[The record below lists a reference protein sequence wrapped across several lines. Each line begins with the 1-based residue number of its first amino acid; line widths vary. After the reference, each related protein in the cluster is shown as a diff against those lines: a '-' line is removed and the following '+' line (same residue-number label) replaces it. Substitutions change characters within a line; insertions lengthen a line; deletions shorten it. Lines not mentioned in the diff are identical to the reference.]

1 MHRPV
6 LILLISATLA
16 AGCSN
21 APAASPLPVKL
32 LVRDGAMREVGGDC
46 SGTGAYQA
54 IHPNAGFRLTDAEG
68 KQLADGK
75 LPPGKA
81 VKAIDEPLKVPRE
94 PTFCQLEF
102 TVAVPAATGY
112 RLHVGDLPPIEL
124 ARDPNLGEQAPL
136 VGLTT

>member
-1 MHRPV
+1 
-6 LILLISATLA
+6 
-16 AGCSN
+16 
-21 APAASPLPVKL
+21 
-32 LVRDGAMREVGGDC
+32 MREVGGDC

-54 IHPNAGFRLTDAEG
+54 IHPNAGFRVLDAEG

-102 TVAVPAATGY
+102 TVTVPAATGY